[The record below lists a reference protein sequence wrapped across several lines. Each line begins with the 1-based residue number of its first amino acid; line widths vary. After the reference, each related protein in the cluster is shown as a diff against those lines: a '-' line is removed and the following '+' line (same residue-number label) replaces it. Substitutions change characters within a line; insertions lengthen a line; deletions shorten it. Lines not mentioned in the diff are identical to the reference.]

1 MSSIRRSSWSPRAIP
16 NVRSPPIAESTPTPP
31 SPAGL
36 STVAENYLKVI
47 YSHTEWQPD
56 AMTSSQLAARLGL
69 APSSI
74 TEMVRKLSAQGLVEH
89 ARYGTIVLTAA
100 GRAEALRMVRR
111 HRLIETWLV
120 REFGY
125 GWDEV
130 HDEAEVL
137 EHALSDRL
145 LDAIDARLGHPTADP
160 HGDPIPAADGTVPA
174 LEGVLASALAPGE
187 HGRVLRISDRDPE
200 VLRMLSSAGVG
211 VGSEVVGAAI
221 PDAVAGHVWVART
234 GS

>member
-1 MSSIRRSSWSPRAIP
+1 
-16 NVRSPPIAESTPTPP
+16 
-31 SPAGL
+31 
-36 STVAENYLKVI
+36 
-47 YSHTEWQPD
+47 
-56 AMTSSQLAARLGL
+56 MTSSQLAARLGL

-74 TEMVRKLSAQGLVEH
+74 TEMVRKLAGQGLVEH
-89 ARYGTIVLTAA
+89 ARYGTIVLTAR

-145 LDAIDARLGHPTADP
+145 LDALDARLGHPTADP

-174 LEGVLASALAPGE
+174 LDGVLAASLPAGE
-187 HGRVLRISDRDPE
+187 RGRVLRISDRDPE
-200 VLRMLSSAGVG
+200 VLRLLAAEGVG
-211 VGSEVVGAAI
+211 VGSEVTAGRL
-221 PDAVAGHVWVART
+221 PDAVAGEVWVARVD
-234 GS
+234 GAR

>member
-1 MSSIRRSSWSPRAIP
+1 
-16 NVRSPPIAESTPTPP
+16 V
-31 SPAGL
+31 L
-36 STVAENYLKVI
+36 STVAENYLKTI

-56 AMTSSQLAARLGL
+56 ALTSSQLAARLGL

-74 TEMVRKLSAQGLVEH
+74 TEMVRKLSHQGLVEH
-89 ARYGTIVLTAA
+89 ARYGTIVLTPA
-100 GRAEALRMVRR
+100 GRAAALRMVRR

-145 LDAIDARLGHPTADP
+145 LDAIDERLGHPTADP
-160 HGDPIPAADGTVPA
+160 HGDPIPAADGSVPQ
-174 LEGVLASALAPGE
+174 LNGVLASTLAPGTPV
-187 HGRVLRISDRDPE
+187 HVVRISDREPE
-200 VLRMLSSAGVG
+200 VLRRLAEVGVG
-211 VGSEVVGAAI
+211 VGSSISGGQLADDLAE
-221 PDAVAGHVWVART
+221 HVWVAHIRLA
-234 GS
+234 

>member
-1 MSSIRRSSWSPRAIP
+1 M
-16 NVRSPPIAESTPTPP
+16 
-31 SPAGL
+31 L
-36 STVAENYLKVI
+36 STVAENYLKAI

-56 AMTSSQLAARLGL
+56 AMTSSQLATRLGL

-74 TEMVRKLSAQGLVEH
+74 TEMVRKLTQQGLVEH

-137 EHALSDRL
+137 EHALSDKL
-145 LDAIDARLGHPTADP
+145 LDAIDTRLGHPTADP
-160 HGDPIPAADGTVPA
+160 HGDPIPAADGSLRRPKAVRLRETSGLRRIV
-174 LEGVLASALAPGE
+174 
-187 HGRVLRISDRDPE
+187 RVSDADPE
-200 VLRMLSSAGVG
+200 VLARC
-211 VGSEVVGAAI
+211 GALGI
-221 PDAVAGHVWVART
+221 VPDAVVDAGSTPPELAASVWVAPDRACT
-234 GS
+234 GGTVRPAE